1 MNDKSKVDS
10 ISSEFKIAFDFHTK
24 NERDKAERSYKNIL
38 KIDPNHFD
46 TLRHLGI
53 LYQDKE
59 MYDKAEK
66 YYLKAYKIN
75 SNHFSIYNNL
85 GTIKFLQFKLI
96 SR

>member
-46 TLRHLGI
+46 TLRHLGTVSYTH
-53 LYQDKE
+53 LT
-59 MYDKAEK
+59 
-66 YYLKAYKIN
+66 LPT
-75 SNHFSIYNNL
+75 IY
-85 GTIKFLQFKLI
+85 
-96 SR
+96 SV

>member
-53 LYQDKE
+53 LYLVINITKI
-59 MYDKAEK
+59 
-66 YYLKAYKIN
+66 YLKNI
-75 SNHFSIYNNL
+75 I
-85 GTIKFLQFKLI
+85 
-96 SR
+96 